1 LGKGIG
7 RGEKLI
13 GWGENEVKE
22 TAARRFNE
30 VLHKKPADG
39 PSLLYLERLKACCE
53 MAEDAEWDSVT
64 AFTKK

>member
-1 LGKGIG
+1 M
-7 RGEKLI
+7 
-13 GWGENEVKE
+13 KE

-30 VLHKKPADG
+30 VFQKKPADG